1 MEETQRLA
9 AELVDARAAAGAIAA
24 ITRANTEEEAAVG
37 ALEAVRST
45 LGWEYASYWV
55 VDNHDRALR
64 FAVDSGTVANEF
76 RGVSQIATFKEG
88 VGLCGRAW
96 SRRDLVFVPDLGE
109 VKDCVRA
116 SAAQSA
122 GVRSAVCLPIEMDGH
137 VVATMDFFTRETL
150 SPTPERLNALRNI
163 ARFLSAGMARLR
175 QVQREKNSVQD
186 SEAVRKVMEAVGA
199 VATEH
204 DAIRVALDTV
214 RATFG
219 WAYAS
224 FWALDRADNT
234 LKFSLES
241 GTVSDEFHRV
251 TKITRF
257 SEGVG
262 LSGRTWRTRDLF
274 FVRNLGEMADCPRR
288 ESAMRVGVKS
298 GICFPIM
305 RKGEVVGTMDFFML
319 ETIDPS
325 HERLDALRKVGQYV
339 SAAFERI
346 GDVENQQ
353 QDSNAVSKVIEA
365 IGAATNEAEA
375 IRVALDTVRAT
386 FGWAYGSYWALDRAE
401 NCLKFS
407 LESGTVSEEFHRV
420 TKTTR
425 FFEGVGLSGRTWRTR
440 DLFFVRNLGDMV
452 DCPRRESAQRVGVKS
467 GVCFPIM
474 KGADVIGTMDFFM
487 LETIDPSPERLDAL
501 RKVGQLVSANLERIR
516 EFDRQKAAAQ
526 NAEAVNRVLLAV
538 GSATSEDGAVRLA
551 LDSVRTAFGWAYGS
565 YWVLDRKEKNLR
577 FSADSGTV
585 TDEFHRVTATAR
597 FAEGV
602 GLSGRTWRAR
612 DIYFVRDLGEMV
624 DCCRRESAQ
633 RAGVKSGVCF
643 PVMQDGE
650 VVGTMDFFMLETIE
664 LSPERLN
671 ALRSVGQLVSS
682 AFDRLRQ
689 VENARDTEAINRVL
703 DAMGRATTVSQA
715 IGSGLEIVR
724 EAFGWAYGS
733 YWSVDQAAQVLQ
745 FGQDSGT
752 VSEEF
757 RRVSAEARFREGEG
771 LNGRSWKAR
780 DLVFVEDLGTVVDCP
795 RRESALRL
803 GVKSGVA
810 LPLLLNG
817 NVLGTLDF
825 FVLTR
830 YVPSNERMEALR
842 NVSRLISRAIERLFT
857 EERNRREAAFQE
869 REVARLVTNL
879 ERLGA
884 GALEG
889 LDASIATGEED
900 IQGVVTN
907 FAKLNQGLASTASA
921 IERLINDT
929 GQLAGAA
936 QRGDLK
942 FRADI
947 TVHQGSFQQVVQG
960 VNRALDAVIG
970 PLDTAAG
977 YIERISI
984 GDLPPVITETYQGDF
999 DTLRQNLNALI
1010 ESMHRVSQ
1018 AADAVAQGDL
1028 TVEVRQRSEH
1038 DQLMK
1043 SLSAMV
1049 FSLTSMIRQIK
1060 TAASEVSS
1068 GSVAL
1073 STSTTQLS
1081 EGASEQSAA
1090 AEQASSAMEQMVANI
1105 RQNASNAEQTEKIAT
1120 QSATDAKE
1128 SGRSVGN
1135 AVEAMKEIASKI
1147 SIIEEIARQTNMLA
1161 LNAAIEAARAG
1172 EHGKGFAVVA
1182 AEVRKLAERSQK
1194 AAGEINQ
1201 LSGSTVKVAEKA
1213 GEMLV
1218 RLVPNIEKTASLVQE
1233 ISAASAEQQT
1243 GAEQINTALQQLQ
1256 GVIQQNASG
1265 SEEMAATSEEL
1276 SSQAEQMLSS
1286 VDRFRVAEAGEEEP
1300 AIVRLERA
1308 VAARPATPVPPAR
1321 PAAAPPVRTRPASPS
1336 PARSP
1341 QPPVTR
1347 SAGLS
1352 RKGGGVRLD
1361 LLSSTDELDQ
1371 QYQRY

>member
-1 MEETQRLA
+1 
-9 AELVDARAAAGAIAA
+9 
-24 ITRANTEEEAAVG
+24 
-37 ALEAVRST
+37 
-45 LGWEYASYWV
+45 W
-55 VDNHDRALR
+55 
-64 FAVDSGTVANEF
+64 
-76 RGVSQIATFKEG
+76 
-88 VGLCGRAW
+88 
-96 SRRDLVFVPDLGE
+96 
-109 VKDCVRA
+109 
-116 SAAQSA
+116 
-122 GVRSAVCLPIEMDGH
+122 
-137 VVATMDFFTRETL
+137 
-150 SPTPERLNALRNI
+150 RN
-163 ARFLSAGMARLR
+163 
-175 QVQREKNSVQD
+175 
-186 SEAVRKVMEAVGA
+186 
-199 VATEH
+199 
-204 DAIRVALDTV
+204 
-214 RATFG
+214 
-219 WAYAS
+219 
-224 FWALDRADNT
+224 
-234 LKFSLES
+234 
-241 GTVSDEFHRV
+241 
-251 TKITRF
+251 
-257 SEGVG
+257 
-262 LSGRTWRTRDLF
+262 RDLF
-274 FVRNLGEMADCPRR
+274 FVRNLGEMVDCPRR

-298 GICFPIM
+298 GVCFPIT
-305 RKGEVVGTMDFFML
+305 RKGEVV
-319 ETIDPS
+319 
-325 HERLDALRKVGQYV
+325 
-339 SAAFERI
+339 
-346 GDVENQQ
+346 
-353 QDSNAVSKVIEA
+353 
-365 IGAATNEAEA
+365 
-375 IRVALDTVRAT
+375 
-386 FGWAYGSYWALDRAE
+386 
-401 NCLKFS
+401 
-407 LESGTVSEEFHRV
+407 
-420 TKTTR
+420 
-425 FFEGVGLSGRTWRTR
+425 
-440 DLFFVRNLGDMV
+440 
-452 DCPRRESAQRVGVKS
+452 
-467 GVCFPIM
+467 
-474 KGADVIGTMDFFM
+474 GTMDFFM

-501 RKVGQLVSANLERIR
+501 RKVGQYVSAALERIAEVENQQQDSSAVSRVIEAVGAATTEAEAIRVALDTVRAVFGWAYASYWALDRAENALKFSLESGTVSDEFHRVTKVTRFFEGVGLSGRAWRNRDLFFVRNLGEMVDCPRRESAMRVGVKSGVCFPIMKGSEVIGTMDFFMLETIDPSPERLESLRKVGQLVSANLERIR
-516 EFDRQKAAAQ
+516 ELDRQKAVAE

-538 GSATSEDGAVRLA
+538 GSATSEDAAVRIA
-551 LDSVRTAFGWAYGS
+551 LDTVRSAFGWAYGS
-565 YWVLDRKEKNLR
+565 YWVLDRKENNLR
-577 FSADSGTV
+577 FSAESGTV
-585 TDEFHRVTATAR
+585 TEEFHRITQTAR
-597 FAEGV
+597 FNEGV

-650 VVGTMDFFMLETIE
+650 VIGTMDFFMLETIE

-671 ALRSVGQLVSS
+671 TLRSVGQLVSS

-703 DAMGRATTVSQA
+703 DAMGRATTVNQA
-715 IGSGLEIVR
+715 IGSGLDIVR
-724 EAFGWAYGS
+724 DAFGWAYGS
-733 YWSVDQAAQVLQ
+733 YWTVDQATQELR

-757 RRVSAEARFREGEG
+757 RRVSAESRFREGQG

-780 DLVFVEDLGTVVDCP
+780 DLVFVEDLGTMVDCP
-795 RRESALRL
+795 RRESAMRL
-803 GVKSGVA
+803 GVKSGIA
-810 LPLLLNG
+810 LPLMLNG
-817 NVLGTLDF
+817 SVLGTLDF

-830 YVPSNERMEALR
+830 LVPSAERMEALR
-842 NVSRLISRAIERLFT
+842 NVSRLISRTIERLFS

-884 GALEG
+884 GALDG

-900 IQGVVTN
+900 IQAVVTN
-907 FAKLNQGLASTASA
+907 FEKLNKGLGSTATA
-921 IERLINDT
+921 IQRLINDT
-929 GQLAGAA
+929 AQLAGAA

-942 FRADI
+942 YRADVA
-947 TVHQGSFQQVVQG
+947 VHQGSFRQVVEG

-999 DTLRQNLNALI
+999 DTLRKNLNALI

-1043 SLSAMV
+1043 SLAAMV
-1049 FSLTSMIRQIK
+1049 NSLTSMIRQIK

-1120 QSATDAKE
+1120 RSATDAKE
-1128 SGRSVGN
+1128 SGRSVGD

-1213 GEMLV
+1213 GEMLI

-1256 GVIQQNASG
+1256 SVIQQNASG

-1286 VDRFRVAEAGEEEP
+1286 VDRFRVAESGDEEP
-1300 AIVRLERA
+1300 AIIRLERA
-1308 VAARPATPVPPAR
+1308 VAARPATPAPPAR
-1321 PAAAPPVRTRPASPS
+1321 PAAGPAVRSRTAPAT
-1336 PARSP
+1336 PARNSL
-1341 QPPVTR
+1341 PPVTR
-1347 SAGLS
+1347 SAGQT
-1352 RKGGGVRLD
+1352 RKGGGVSLD
-1361 LLSSTDELDQ
+1361 LLSGADELDQ
-1371 QYQRY
+1371 QYQKY